1 MSVRVP
7 VKPELISWALD
18 QADAELDTLQQGQM
32 VEGWLEGS
40 SQPTL
45 KQLQD
50 FAKRVHV
57 PFGYLMLSAPP
68 VLEKP
73 LPDFRR
79 RAVSSERYSQELT
92 GEIYAQQRKQSWFRD
107 YAIDRGLDAVVWV
120 KSATL
125 SDKPAA
131 IAQRLREEW
140 GFATSPRAQDY
151 IESRKHVFTF
161 LEDQGVLVSVAGY
174 FGSTSRPFDSAEFS
188 GFSLFDE
195 YAPLIFVNGKEAHS
209 AQIFTMLHEVGHL
222 VLGESAVSDDAVNN
236 EGSHR
241 SERWCDEFAAAF
253 LMPADEVREVAPR
266 SLAED
271 AVVPVAKRF
280 RVSALALLNRLRDLK
295 LISYEQWS
303 DVYPE
308 FEERAFEVLRK
319 KAEKKSPGGEFYKTH
334 PFVVGPRFAR
344 AVIRDARS
352 GRTSYPDA
360 HRLVGLPKTE
370 TFNRFIKEVDIKS
383 EFK

>member
-1 MSVRVP
+1 MP

-107 YAIDRGLDAVVWV
+107 YAIDRGLDAVTWV
-120 KSATL
+120 KSASL
-125 SDKPAA
+125 SDNPVAV
-131 IAQRLREEW
+131 AQRLREEL
-140 GFATSPRAQDY
+140 GFSTASRAQEYAD
-151 IESRKHVFTF
+151 SRKQVFTF
-161 LEDQGVLVSVAGY
+161 LEDKGVLMSIAGY
-174 FGSTSRPFDSAEFS
+174 FGSTKRSFDSSEFS
-188 GFSLFDE
+188 GFSLCDD

-209 AQIFTMLHEVGHL
+209 AQIFTMMHEVGHL
-222 VLGESAVSDDAVNN
+222 VLGESGVSDDAASA
-236 EGSHR
+236 ETTHR
-241 SERWCDEFAAAF
+241 SERWCDKFAAAF
-253 LMPADEVREVAPR
+253 LMPSDEIRASAPS
-266 SLAED
+266 SLSEN
-271 AVVPVAKRF
+271 AVMPIAKRF
-280 RVSALALLNRLRDLK
+280 KVSALALLNRLMDLK
-295 LISYEQWS
+295 LISFEQWS
-303 DVYPE
+303 DVYPK
-308 FEERAFEVLRK
+308 FEERAFEVLQKRA
-319 KAEKKSPGGEFYKTH
+319 AEKPPGGNFYKVHT
-334 PFVVGPRFAR
+334 FIVGRRFAQ
-344 AVIRDARS
+344 AVYRDTLS
-352 GRTSYPDA
+352 GRTSYPEA
-360 HRLVGLPKTE
+360 HKLVGLPNVK
-370 TFNRFIKEVDIKS
+370 TFNNFAQEVGA
-383 EFK
+383 

>member
-18 QADAELDTLQQGQM
+18 QADAELDTLRQGQM

-50 FAKRVHV
+50 FAKRMHV
-57 PFGYLMLSAPP
+57 PFGYLMLRAPP

-79 RAVSSERYSQELT
+79 RTGGSERYSQELT
-92 GEIYAQQRKQSWFRD
+92 GEIYTQQRKQSWFRD
-107 YAIDRGLDAVVWV
+107 YAIDRGLDAVAWV
-120 KSATL
+120 KSASL
-125 SDKPAA
+125 SDNPAA
-131 IAQRLREEW
+131 VAQRLREEW
-140 GFATSPRAQDY
+140 GFATAPRAQDY
-151 IESRKHVFTF
+151 VESRKQVFTL
-161 LEDQGVLVSVAGY
+161 LEDQGVLVGIAGY
-174 FGSTSRPFDSAEFS
+174 FGSTSRPFDSDEFS

-209 AQIFTMLHEVGHL
+209 AQIFTMMHEVGHL
-222 VLGESAVSDDAVNN
+222 VLGESAVSDDGIRAEASN
-236 EGSHR
+236 R

-253 LMPADEVREVAPR
+253 LMPADEVRESAPS
-266 SLAED
+266 SLSED
-271 AVVPVAKRF
+271 AVMRVAKRF
-280 RVSALALLNRLRDLK
+280 RVSALALLNRLRDLN
-295 LISYEQWS
+295 LISFEQWS
-303 DVYPE
+303 DAYPE
-308 FEERAFEVLRK
+308 FEERAFEFLRK
-319 KAEKKSPGGEFYKTH
+319 KAEKKSSGGEFYKTH

-344 AVIRDARS
+344 AVYRDARS

-360 HRLVGLPKTE
+360 QRLLGVRKTE
-370 TFNRFIKEVDIKS
+370 TFEKFALEVGA
-383 EFK
+383 